1 MLKTT
6 YPIVDM
12 SNGLQMMMMRALA
25 DQIPQ
30 VMQWLC
36 TKRLVV
42 YCSVATAL
50 CGSNGVV
57 CKHRVVDC
65 NGAVRILDG
74 LQDDDDKR
82 TSLHQDLFQYG
93 GFAGKLVLLVVVHN
107 CGHAIVC
114 GSNRVCRYD
123 AHAKHIHLLFA

>member
-1 MLKTT
+1 
-6 YPIVDM
+6 
-12 SNGLQMMMMRALA
+12 MMMMRALA

-42 YCSVATAL
+42 YCSVATAP
-50 CGSNGVV
+50 VV
-57 CKHRVVDC
+57 WLEWSSLQTPGGRLQWC
-65 NGAVRILDG
+65 RILDG

-107 CGHAIVC
+107 CGHAIVG